1 MGSMSSLGQADQQT
15 LQNNYLN
22 PILKTQKLLILFPL
36 FEIPLGKNFPNE
48 SCLFFST
55 LNVQIFRDWSLTTR
69 KINETILKFSH

>member
-22 PILKTQKLLILFPL
+22 PILETQKLLILFPL

-48 SCLFFST
+48 SCLFFFQ
-55 LNVQIFRDWSLTTR
+55 L
-69 KINETILKFSH
+69 